1 MPIYEY
7 RCAACGHDLE
17 ALQKMSE
24 APLRKCPECGKAQLK
39 RLVSASR
46 FRLKGS
52 GWYETDFKD
61 KNEKKR
67 NLVEKGGAESSDSTS
82 DKSTDTSAKEEAG
95 KAVADAKSD
104 SSAAPKP
111 PKPKT
116 PGAKPVAAKRSKSA
130 SKSRSKAARR

>member
-7 RCAACGHDLE
+7 RCAACGHHLE

-24 APLRKCPECGKAQLK
+24 APLRKCPECGKSQLRK
-39 RLVSASR
+39 LVSAPQ

-67 NLVEKGGAESSDSTS
+67 NLVGADSEPASESSADSAAKDAKKEVAAAKADGAAKAKPAAT
-82 DKSTDTSAKEEAG
+82 KKGAKKPAKTKAATSARA
-95 KAVADAKSD
+95 
-104 SSAAPKP
+104 
-111 PKPKT
+111 
-116 PGAKPVAAKRSKSA
+116 
-130 SKSRSKAARR
+130 